1 MKKSKKLL
9 ILALLLTG
17 WGTTL
22 RLNAVPINTNI
33 PDKNIATTAS
43 PSQNIHNKSKE
54 NTVVDTKKEPPSNRI
69 SINTATAE
77 QLAKS
82 LNGIGMKKAEAIV
95 SYREQYG
102 RFTELD
108 QLQEVSGIGPSF
120 LERNSAKLKL

>member
-1 MKKSKKLL
+1 M
-9 ILALLLTG
+9 
-17 WGTTL
+17 
-22 RLNAVPINTNI
+22 
-33 PDKNIATTAS
+33 
-43 PSQNIHNKSKE
+43 
-54 NTVVDTKKEPPSNRI
+54 VDTKKEPPSNRI

-102 RFTELD
+102 RFTELE
-108 QLQEVSGIGPSF
+108 QLQEVSGIGSSF